1 MVLLT
6 IVIPEIKM
14 LMMVSSQQQQQQ
26 QQQQQRQAPPATD
39 RNYTSE
45 IQTNIQLQK
54 KPQQM
59 IRIFVVVNM
68 VVVLVVVLPL
78 IYC

>member
-14 LMMVSSQQQQQQ
+14 LMMVSSQQQ